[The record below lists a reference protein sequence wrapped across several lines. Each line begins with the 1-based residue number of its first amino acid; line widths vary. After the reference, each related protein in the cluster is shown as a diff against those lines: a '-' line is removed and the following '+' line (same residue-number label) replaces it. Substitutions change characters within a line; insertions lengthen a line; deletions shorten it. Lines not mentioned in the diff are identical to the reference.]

1 MGSRAK
7 ELEALWER
15 NKAERKAALRKD
27 ASPKLLQSLPPQ
39 LRNPVKVHG
48 LARPKGLRGRVAS
61 IISYRWRYSG
71 KTSASM
77 IASTLCSEHGIVKP
91 RTFRFTGKP
100 LPAVVRHNEYYLA
113 KCLAE
118 VRAREERCG
127 SERQAC
133 REVAA
138 EWGWPGNSL
147 NAAAQQLKD
156 HYRRSKK
163 YSM

>member
-15 NKAERKAALRKD
+15 NKAKRKEALRKD

-48 LARPKGLRGRVAS
+48 LARPKGLRGRVLVNYL
-61 IISYRWRYSG
+61 ISLAIFWQDKRFDDCIN
-71 KTSASM
+71 A
-77 IASTLCSEHGIVKP
+77 LLQHGIVKP
-91 RTFRFTGKP
+91 FTFEFTGKP
-100 LPAVVRHNEYYLA
+100 WPAVVRHNEYYLA

-118 VRAREERCG
+118 VRAQVERCG

-138 EWGWPGNSL
+138 EWAWPGNSL
-147 NAAAQQLKD
+147 NAAAQQLRGL
-156 HYRRSKK
+156 YRISKK
-163 YSM
+163 